1 MRWSNERRE
10 VALASRSVAPPSRQL
25 SRGRLVRT
33 AGAFAAAVVL
43 ATTLLVSGAPD
54 EKRVTIYSTAA
65 NYSLPVLERNGDE
78 YVGLLEVFEPLGAVS
93 AKAGGPHWKFRYNE
107 VDNEFTAGK
116 TRGEFVVDLVI
127 TKFPVRPAR
136 FGADCA
142 QGLEDFEQ
150 ANVFVAIALENRE
163 GVIGGSGVN
172 GDAFFVR
179 GAVEEE
185 G

>member
-65 NYSLPVLERNGDE
+65 NYSPPFSDGNGEE
-78 YVGLLEVFEPLGAVS
+78 YVGLLEVSEPLATVS
-93 AKAGGPHWKFRYNE
+93 PKAADPAGNSATTTWKPN
-107 VDNEFTAGK
+107 
-116 TRGEFVVDLVI
+116 L
-127 TKFPVRPAR
+127 
-136 FGADCA
+136 
-142 QGLEDFEQ
+142 L
-150 ANVFVAIALENRE
+150 
-163 GVIGGSGVN
+163 
-172 GDAFFVR
+172 
-179 GAVEEE
+179 
-185 G
+185 